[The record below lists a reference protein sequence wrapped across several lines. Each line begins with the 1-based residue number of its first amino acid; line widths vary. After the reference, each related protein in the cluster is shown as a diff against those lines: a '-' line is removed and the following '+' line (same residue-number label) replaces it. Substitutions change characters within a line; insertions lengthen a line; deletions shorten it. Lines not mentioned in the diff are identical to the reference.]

1 MPHDGDGA
9 MRVMKFTVPEDSLD
23 ELADIALALDCQF
36 KSERQ
41 ANDEEVADY
50 AEWFACP
57 A

>member
-9 MRVMKFTVPEDSLD
+9 MRVMKFTVPEDCID

-41 ANDEEVADY
+41 ANAEEVADY

-57 A
+57 V